1 MHLEEETIQR
11 LLHRELDP
19 PSEAPSRAHVAT
31 CPECRTRLEEAEREE
46 STAFVLLR
54 RLDHAPPRVTAET
67 VMARARRRSSGWE
80 RRVAVVLLAVAAAGA
95 AYAMPRSPLPGWVD
109 RVVGWA
115 GGDAPDTATAPTGSA
130 GISVEPTG
138 PFTIVF
144 EAEQS
149 RGAASVLV
157 ADASHIVVRSRDSS
171 ASFDTEEERL
181 TIRNAG
187 STADFDIELPR
198 GAPRVEIL
206 VGGRRV
212 LLQQGSLIVTDAPI
226 DADGRYRVPLEA
238 PP

>member
-11 LLHRELDP
+11 LLHGELDP
-19 PSEAPSRAHVAT
+19 PSEAASRAHVET
-31 CPECRTRLEEAEREE
+31 CPECRARLEEAEREE
-46 STAFVLLR
+46 GTAFDLLR

-67 VMARARRRSSGWE
+67 VIARARGRSSGWE

-95 AYAMPRSPLPGWVD
+95 AYAAPRSPLPGWVD
-109 RVVGWA
+109 RVAGWA
-115 GGDAPDTATAPTGSA
+115 GGDSPDTAAPMGSA

-157 ADASHIVVRSRDSS
+157 TEASHIVVRSRDSS
-171 ASFDTEEERL
+171 ASFDTDVERL
-181 TIRNAG
+181 TVRNAG

-212 LLQQGSLIVTDAPI
+212 LLQQGSSIVTDAPV
-226 DADGRYRVPLEA
+226 DAEGRYRIQLDTRP
-238 PP
+238 

>member
-11 LLHRELDP
+11 LLHGELDP
-19 PSEAPSRAHVAT
+19 PSEAASRAHAAT
-31 CPECRTRLEEAEREE
+31 CPECRARLEEAEREE
-46 STAFVLLR
+46 RTAFELLR

-95 AYAMPRSPLPGWVD
+95 AYAAPRSPLPGWVD
-109 RVVGWA
+109 QVAGWA
-115 GGDAPDTATAPTGSA
+115 GGDAPGTAVPTGSA

-149 RGAASVLV
+149 RGSASVLV
-157 ADASHIVVRSRDSS
+157 TDASHIVVRSRDSS
-171 ASFDTEEERL
+171 ASFDTDVERL

-198 GAPRVEIL
+198 TAARVEIL

-212 LLQQGSLIVTDAPI
+212 LLQQGSRIVTDARV
-226 DADGRYRVPLEA
+226 DAEGRYRVPLDA
-238 PP
+238 RP